1 MIENVTKNEVKESS
15 NIQEVKMPRNADGYI
30 ASCSDKRG
38 GSLYSFPVE
47 IEKRKTSGIG
57 GLVSSLCFKKRYQRS
72 LVSMAIAG
80 QLDKNQ
86 LHHIATAIKS
96 GLSENQLCDLIE
108 SRAPAERMPELIE
121 IAVLEKRMGYAG

>member
-1 MIENVTKNEVKESS
+1 
-15 NIQEVKMPRNADGYI
+15 
-30 ASCSDKRG
+30 
-38 GSLYSFPVE
+38 
-47 IEKRKTSGIG
+47 
-57 GLVSSLCFKKRYQRS
+57 
-72 LVSMAIAG
+72 MAIAG